1 LAGLGSYRV
10 ILPIHESSGALCL
23 SRVVHG
29 DTSLST
35 WSAYY
40 ENADR
45 GVSGSMAEGEGGSSS
60 RGDSPVE
67 ATIEPFL
74 DMRDPTFRR
83 ILRAATSKFN
93 QMICPLMASV
103 CVRDLCMFWNDHSK
117 SCYIVDTLK
126 ANLYHTICPKCG
138 STSVTVSAHEGRSG
152 KSKTFRCDNC
162 ANDWSSVH

>member
-1 LAGLGSYRV
+1 MA
-10 ILPIHESSGALCL
+10 
-23 SRVVHG
+23 
-29 DTSLST
+29 
-35 WSAYY
+35 
-40 ENADR
+40 ADEAR
-45 GVSGSMAEGEGGSSS
+45 NEAREDSM
-60 RGDSPVE
+60 PE

-126 ANLYHTICPKCG
+126 TNLYHTICHKCR
-138 STSVTVSAHEGRSG
+138 SSYIQLSIHDGR
-152 KSKTFRCDNC
+152 TQ
-162 ANDWSSVH
+162 HT

>member
-1 LAGLGSYRV
+1 MAADEAQSETQEDS
-10 ILPIHESSGALCL
+10 LP
-23 SRVVHG
+23 
-29 DTSLST
+29 
-35 WSAYY
+35 
-40 ENADR
+40 
-45 GVSGSMAEGEGGSSS
+45 
-60 RGDSPVE
+60 E

-126 ANLYHTICPKCG
+126 TNLYHTICPKWARRTFNSPPVRDVQGRRRVSDAKPATMNGAQYTNQLLAHNRLIHQFLFLLLFQPRLDSFQPEKVLSG
-138 STSVTVSAHEGRSG
+138 SLL
-152 KSKTFRCDNC
+152 
-162 ANDWSSVH
+162 

>member
-1 LAGLGSYRV
+1 VEGPRPVAEN
-10 ILPIHESSGALCL
+10 ESESGEQMDP
-23 SRVVHG
+23 S
-29 DTSLST
+29 
-35 WSAYY
+35 
-40 ENADR
+40 
-45 GVSGSMAEGEGGSSS
+45 
-60 RGDSPVE
+60 VE

-126 ANLYHTICPKCG
+126 TNLYHNICPKCG
-138 STSVTVSAHEGRSG
+138 STNVEFSKEGKTG
-152 KSKTFRCDNC
+152 KTKQFRCDTCGNE
-162 ANDWSSVH
+162 WSSVH

>member
-1 LAGLGSYRV
+1 MS
-10 ILPIHESSGALCL
+10 
-23 SRVVHG
+23 
-29 DTSLST
+29 
-35 WSAYY
+35 
-40 ENADR
+40 
-45 GVSGSMAEGEGGSSS
+45 EGELEGEPQAEPG
-60 RGDSPVE
+60 PE

-126 ANLYHTICPKCG
+126 TNLYHTLCPKCG
-138 STSVTVSAHEGRSG
+138 STNVSMSGHEGRTG
-152 KSKTFRCDNC
+152 KTKTYRCDTCGNE
-162 ANDWSSVH
+162 WSSVH

>member
-1 LAGLGSYRV
+1 
-10 ILPIHESSGALCL
+10 
-23 SRVVHG
+23 
-29 DTSLST
+29 
-35 WSAYY
+35 
-40 ENADR
+40 
-45 GVSGSMAEGEGGSSS
+45 MAEGEAEGQGAVDPSL
-60 RGDSPVE
+60 E

-126 ANLYHTICPKCG
+126 ANLYHNICPKCG
-138 STSVTVSAHEGRSG
+138 STNVEFSKEGKTG
-152 KSKTFRCDNC
+152 KTKTFRCDTCGNE
-162 ANDWSSVH
+162 WSSVH

>member
-1 LAGLGSYRV
+1 MAV
-10 ILPIHESSGALCL
+10 DEAESDVREDHPA
-23 SRVVHG
+23 
-29 DTSLST
+29 
-35 WSAYY
+35 
-40 ENADR
+40 
-45 GVSGSMAEGEGGSSS
+45 
-60 RGDSPVE
+60 E

-126 ANLYHTICPKCG
+126 TTLYHSMCPKCQ
-138 STSVTVSAHEGRSG
+138 STNVQVSTRDGRGG
-152 KSKTFRCDNC
+152 KTKTFRCDNC
-162 ANDWSSVH
+162 GNEWSQVH

>member
-1 LAGLGSYRV
+1 MAV
-10 ILPIHESSGALCL
+10 DEA
-23 SRVVHG
+23 
-29 DTSLST
+29 DNE
-35 WSAYY
+35 A
-40 ENADR
+40 ENEAREDH
-45 GVSGSMAEGEGGSSS
+45 
-60 RGDSPVE
+60 PTE

-126 ANLYHTICPKCG
+126 TNLFHTMCPKCQ
-138 STSVTVSAHEGRSG
+138 STNVQLSARESRAG
-152 KSKTFRCDNC
+152 KTKMYRCDTCGNE
-162 ANDWSSVH
+162 WSAVH

>member
-1 LAGLGSYRV
+1 MAGDEAQSEAQEDS
-10 ILPIHESSGALCL
+10 LP
-23 SRVVHG
+23 
-29 DTSLST
+29 
-35 WSAYY
+35 
-40 ENADR
+40 
-45 GVSGSMAEGEGGSSS
+45 
-60 RGDSPVE
+60 E

-126 ANLYHTICPKCG
+126 TNLYHTMCPKCV
-138 STSVTVSAHEGRSG
+138 STNIQLSTREGRTG
-152 KSKTFRCDNC
+152 TSKTLRCDNC
-162 ANDWSSVH
+162 ANDGSC